1 MQAST
6 SAGPQDGS
14 LWGRFVALLS
24 VLGTALILVVMA
36 VMVWDVVARAAFD
49 RPLPGTAEIVT
60 MSIAAIV
67 FLQMPA
73 ALAAGRFVRSDA
85 LMHGLHQ
92 RRPSWGLA
100 IERLWLLL
108 GLATFAMLAWAAAPL
123 VYKDFLRGEVYG
135 SPGVFTFP
143 RWPVGCLVVLGCG
156 ATALQFA
163 LQALALRRTARSKS

>member
-1 MQAST
+1 METASPASMQ
-6 SAGPQDGS
+6 DHS
-14 LWGRFVALLS
+14 LWARFVALLS
-24 VLGTALILVVMA
+24 VLGTALILVVMV
-36 VMVWDVVARAAFD
+36 VMVWDVVARAALN

-85 LMHGLHQ
+85 LLEGL
-92 RRPSWGLA
+92 RKSRPSAAFAL
-100 IERLWLLL
+100 EMLWLLL

-123 VYKDFLRGEVYG
+123 VYKDFLRGELYG

-143 RWPVGCLVVLGCG
+143 RWPVGCLVVLGCA

-163 LQALALRRTARSKS
+163 VQAAALRSKRPGS